1 MNIILICLIAFVC
14 FIIIASLF
22 PFSTAIKAGS
32 NHVSVSFGDLM
43 FMQFRGV
50 KADVIVDQLISAKN
64 SGLHV
69 TANELESHYLAGGN
83 IATVIQAI
91 IQAKQAK
98 IPLPFEKACAIYLAG
113 RDVLDAVNMCVNPR
127 VIKTPLIGGV
137 AKDGIQIKAM
147 ARITVK
153 ADINKLIGGAG
164 EATVIARVAEGICST
179 IGSADSHKTVLK
191 SPMLISDTVL
201 AKGLDNG
208 TAFTILS
215 IDIADVDVGKN
226 IGSELQIQ
234 KAEAD
239 KNIAQAKSEQRK
251 SLAIAE
257 EQEMQAKVIE
267 MQAKVIASEAEVPLA
282 LANALRAGV

>member
-1 MNIILICLIAFVC
+1 
-14 FIIIASLF
+14 
-22 PFSTAIKAGS
+22 
-32 NHVSVSFGDLM
+32 
-43 FMQFRGV
+43 MQFRGV

-98 IPLPFEKACAIYLAG
+98 IPLPFEKACAIDLAG

-153 ADINKLIGGAG
+153 ADINKLINLLV
-164 EATVIARVAEGICST
+164 ELV
-179 IGSADSHKTVLK
+179 KLQ
-191 SPMLISDTVL
+191 LL
-201 AKGLDNG
+201 Q
-208 TAFTILS
+208 
-215 IDIADVDVGKN
+215 
-226 IGSELQIQ
+226 ELQ
-234 KAEAD
+234 
-239 KNIAQAKSEQRK
+239 
-251 SLAIAE
+251 
-257 EQEMQAKVIE
+257 KVYVLLLVLQIHIK
-267 MQAKVIASEAEVPLA
+267 QF
-282 LANALRAGV
+282 